1 MKRILLIGLLLSQAF
16 ICNPIFAQETKPTSE
31 QEEKTKQRKEQV
43 IQEEKEALK
52 KEVVA
57 INTRYNNGEIT
68 EKQAQKLKEE
78 AAEIHA
84 LNIENKIAI
93 IDNTVAL
100 SKRDRAIIKINDD
113 DVNIEISSDP
123 YMAKIEVFGDEGSII
138 DLQLGHHKKYDKRTR
153 SNLLISFGFN
163 NAIIEGQ
170 SFDDSPYKVGK
181 SKYFEMG
188 WVWSTRLLKE
198 SNAVRFRYG
207 LSFTFNGLNPTDNQ
221 YFVQNGDLTTLENY
235 PINLTKSKLRMDNL
249 VIPIHFEFGPS
260 KKIERDTYFRYSTRK
275 QFKFGI
281 GAYTGLNLGTRQKL
295 KYSEDGNKQKDKI
308 KKSYNTANF
317 IYGLSSYVGV
327 DDFSLYCK
335 YDLNTIFNDPNVKEH
350 NISLGLRFDL

>member
-1 MKRILLIGLLLSQAF
+1 MKRILFISLLLSSAF
-16 ICNPIFAQETKPTSE
+16 LYQPLVAQETEPLTEKSE
-31 QEEKTKQRKEQV
+31 KIEQQKEQV

-52 KEVVA
+52 KEVLA
-57 INTRYNNGEIT
+57 INKRYNNGEIT
-68 EKQAQKLKEE
+68 EEEAAKLKEE
-78 AAEIHA
+78 VAEIHA
-84 LNIENKIAI
+84 SNIENKIAI
-93 IDNTVAL
+93 IDNSVAL
-100 SKRDRAIIKINDD
+100 SERAIIKITDD
-113 DVNIEISSDP
+113 DVNIEFSSDP
-123 YMAKIEVFGDEGSII
+123 YRFKLEVFDDEDPLF
-138 DLQLGHHKKYDKRTR
+138 DLQLGYQKKYDKRTH
-153 SNLLISFGFN
+153 SNLLVSFGFN
-163 NAIIEGQ
+163 NAIIDGE
-170 SFDDSPYKVGK
+170 SFDDSPYKIGK

-207 LSFTFNGLNPTDNQ
+207 FSFTFNGLNPTDNQ
-221 YFVQNGDLTTLENY
+221 YFVQNGDLTTLEEY

-281 GAYTGLNLGTRQKL
+281 GGYTGLNLGTRQKL
-295 KYSEDGNKQKDKI
+295 KYTEDGNKEKDKY

-317 IYGLSSYVGV
+317 IYGLSTYIGV

-335 YDLNTIFNDPNVKEH
+335 YDLNTIFNSPNNKEH

>member
-1 MKRILLIGLLLSQAF
+1 MKKIFLIGLLLSQAF
-16 ICNPIFAQETKPTSE
+16 LYQPLFAQEKEVITEK
-31 QEEKTKQRKEQV
+31 EEKVKERKEQI

-52 KEVVA
+52 KEVKA
-57 INTRYNNGEIT
+57 INTRLNKKEIT
-68 EKQAQKLKEE
+68 EEEATKLKED

-93 IDNTVAL
+93 IDNSIAL
-100 SKRDRAIIKINDD
+100 SERSIIKISDD
-113 DVNIEISSDP
+113 DINIELSTDP
-123 YMAKIEVFGDEGSII
+123 YAFKLQIFEDDESLI
-138 DLQLGHHKKYDKRTR
+138 DFRLGHEKKYDKRTH

-170 SFDDSPYKVGK
+170 SIDDSPYKIGK

-198 SNAVRFRYG
+198 SNAVRLKYG
-207 LSFTFNGLNPTDNQ
+207 FSFTYNGLNPTDNQ
-221 YFVQNGDLTTLENY
+221 YFVQKEKYTVLEDFPTN
-235 PINLTKSKLRMDNL
+235 ISKSKLRMDNL
-249 VIPIHFEFGPS
+249 VLPIHFEFGPS
-260 KKIERDTYFRYSTRK
+260 KKIEHDNYFRYSTRK
-275 QFKFGI
+275 KIKFGI
-281 GAYTGLNLGTRQKL
+281 GGYAGLNLGTRQKL
-295 KYSEDGNKQKDKI
+295 KYTEDGSKQKDKL

-335 YDLNTIFNDPNVKEH
+335 YDLNTIFNDPNVKQN
-350 NISLGLRFDL
+350 NISLGLRFEL

>member
-1 MKRILLIGLLLSQAF
+1 MKRILLISLLISQVFLSQQL
-16 ICNPIFAQETKPTSE
+16 FAQETEKSSE
-31 QEEKTKQRKEQV
+31 QNKEIKQKKEQV
-43 IQEEKEALK
+43 IKEEKEALK
-52 KEVVA
+52 KEVLA
-57 INTRYNNGEIT
+57 INTRLNKGEISEEEAT
-68 EKQAQKLKEE
+68 ELKVT

-93 IDNTVAL
+93 IDNSVAL
-100 SKRDRAIIKINDD
+100 SERDRAIIKINDD

-123 YMAKIEVFGDEGSII
+123 YMAKIEVFGDEGSIF
-138 DLQLGHHKKYDKRTR
+138 DLQLGHNKKYDKRTR

-221 YFVQNGDLTTLENY
+221 YFVQNGDYTTLEVY
-235 PINLTKSKLRMDNL
+235 PINLNKAKLRMDNL

-260 KKIERDTYFRYSTRK
+260 KKVERDTYFRYSTRK
-275 QFKFGI
+275 KFKFGI
-281 GAYTGLNLGTRQKL
+281 GTYAGFNLGTRQKL
-295 KYSEDGNKQKDKI
+295 KYSEDGHKEKDKF
-308 KKSYNTANF
+308 KQSYNTANF
-317 IYGLSSYVGV
+317 IYGLSTYIGV

-335 YDLNTIFNDPNVKEH
+335 YDLNNIFNDPNRKEN

>member
-1 MKRILLIGLLLSQAF
+1 MKRILLISLLISQVF
-16 ICNPIFAQETKPTSE
+16 LCQELFAQETEKSSE
-31 QEEKTKQRKEQV
+31 QDEKIKQKKEQ
-43 IQEEKEALK
+43 IIKEEKEALK
-52 KEVVA
+52 KEVLA
-57 INTRYNNGEIT
+57 INTRLNKGGIT
-68 EKQAQKLKEE
+68 QEEATKLKEE

-93 IDNTVAL
+93 IDNSVAL
-100 SKRDRAIIKINDD
+100 SERAIIKITND
-113 DVNIEISSDP
+113 DVNIELSNEP
-123 YMAKIEVFGDEGSII
+123 YKLTLQIFEDEESFF
-138 DLQLGHHKKYDKRTR
+138 DLQIGNKKKYDKRTR
-153 SNLLISFGFN
+153 SNLLVSFGLN
-163 NAIIEGQ
+163 NAIIEGE
-170 SFDDSPYKVGK
+170 SFDKSPYKIGK

-207 LSFTFNGLNPTDNQ
+207 FSFTFNGLNPTDNQ
-221 YFVQNGDLTTLENY
+221 YFVQNGEYTTLEVY
-235 PINLTKSKLRMDNL
+235 PLDLNKAKLRMDNL

-275 QFKFGI
+275 KFKFGI
-281 GAYTGLNLGTRQKL
+281 GTYAGFNLGTRQKL
-295 KYSEDGNKQKDKI
+295 KYSEDGDKEKDKF

-335 YDLNTIFNDPNVKEH
+335 YDLNNIFNDPNIKEN

>member
-1 MKRILLIGLLLSQAF
+1 MKRILLISLLISQVF
-16 ICNPIFAQETKPTSE
+16 LCQQLFAQETGKSSE
-31 QEEKTKQRKEQV
+31 QDEKIKQKKEQ
-43 IQEEKEALK
+43 IIKEEKEALK
-52 KEVVA
+52 KEVLA
-57 INTRYNNGEIT
+57 INTRLNKGEIT
-68 EKQAQKLKEE
+68 QEEADKLKEE

-93 IDNTVAL
+93 IDNSVAL
-100 SKRDRAIIKINDD
+100 SERAIIKITND
-113 DVNIEISSDP
+113 DVNIELSNEP
-123 YMAKIEVFGDEGSII
+123 YKLTLQIFEDEESFF
-138 DLQLGHHKKYDKRTR
+138 DLQIGNKKKYDKRTS
-153 SNLLISFGFN
+153 SNLLVSFGLN

-170 SFDDSPYKVGK
+170 SIDDSPYKIGK

-207 LSFTFNGLNPTDNQ
+207 FSFTFNGLNPTDNQ
-221 YFVQNGDLTTLENY
+221 YFVQNGDYTALEVY
-235 PINLTKSKLRMDNL
+235 PTNLNKAKLRMDNL

-275 QFKFGI
+275 KFKFGI
-281 GAYTGLNLGTRQKL
+281 GTYAGFNLGTRQKL
-295 KYSEDGNKQKDKI
+295 KYSEDGNKEKDKF

-317 IYGLSSYVGV
+317 IYGLSSYIGV

-335 YDLNTIFNDPNVKEH
+335 YDLNNIFNDPNIKEN

>member
-1 MKRILLIGLLLSQAF
+1 MKQILLISFLISQVFLSQQL
-16 ICNPIFAQETKPTSE
+16 FAQEIENSSE
-31 QEEKTKQRKEQV
+31 QNNEVKQEKEQV

-52 KEVVA
+52 KEVLA
-57 INTRYNNGEIT
+57 INARLNKGEISEEEAT
-68 EKQAQKLKEE
+68 ELKVA

-93 IDNTVAL
+93 IENSVAL
-100 SKRDRAIIKINDD
+100 SERAIIKIKED
-113 DVNIEISSDP
+113 DVNIELRTDP
-123 YMAKIEVFGDEGSII
+123 YRLKLEIFDEEDSMF
-138 DLQLGHHKKYDKRTR
+138 DLQFGYQKKYDKRTH
-153 SNLLISFGFN
+153 SNLLLSFGLN

-170 SFDDSPYKVGK
+170 SIDHSPYKIGK

-198 SNAVRFRYG
+198 SNAVRFRFG
-207 LSFTFNGLNPTDNQ
+207 FSFAFNGLNPTDNQ
-221 YFVQNGDLTTLENY
+221 YFVQNGDDTTLETY
-235 PINLTKSKLRMDNL
+235 PFKLKKAKLRMDNL

-260 KKIERDTYFRYSTRK
+260 KKIKRDTYYRYSTRK
-275 QFKFGI
+275 KFKFGV
-281 GAYTGLNLGTRQKL
+281 GTYAGFNLGTRQKL
-295 KYSEDGNKQKDKI
+295 KYFENGHKEKEKF

-317 IYGLSSYVGV
+317 IYGLSTYIGV

-335 YDLNTIFNDPNVKEH
+335 YDLNNIFNDPNRKEN